1 MLKFHAKTLDR
12 IQGVLGC
19 RPTFPRHFSHKL
31 TTLLIFACTV
41 VIAQIIY
48 TPALTAQSSDKP
60 NIVLILTDDQGY
72 GDLSCFGSKDV
83 QTPRIDQMAAEGTKL
98 TSFYMAAPY
107 CTSSRAA
114 LLTGCYPKRIGMAG
128 GVYLAA
134 DKRGLNPDE
143 ITIAEVLRSAGYRT
157 GMFGKWHLGDQPVF
171 LPTRQGF
178 DQFFGLPYSHDI
190 EPHNPKR
197 EFPPLPLLEGE
208 KVIELGPNADHL
220 TKRFTERAVE
230 FIEQSK
236 DEPFFLYVPYA
247 TPHRPC
253 HMAEAFMKD
262 IPEAARKKLEKEK
275 ASGKSDYLTR
285 DKLYFHCVKE
295 IDWSVGEIL
304 DALKRAG
311 VDDNTFV
318 IFTSDNG
325 PARPPIGI
333 GTAAPCKGSKGMTWD
348 GGTRAPTIVRWPA
361 GVAAGTESDEVM
373 SAIDLLPTFAK
384 LAGAKLTVDW
394 IIDGKNI
401 LPVLQDKAASPHE
414 AIYYY
419 RTSKLCAVR
428 SGKWKYHLGK
438 GGPKDGSTVKALYDL
453 DSDIGETTN
462 VIDDNPKVV
471 KRLQQLAKDFQRD
484 VAKNKRPAGLVKNP
498 KPLTMILSSS
508 GS

>member
-1 MLKFHAKTLDR
+1 MKKTMTRHAFSVSLTIFL
-12 IQGVLGC
+12 II
-19 RPTFPRHFSHKL
+19 TFSVSSVH
-31 TTLLIFACTV
+31 
-41 VIAQIIY
+41 AQIGTVETDQPI
-48 TPALTAQSSDKP
+48 ASKRP
-60 NIVLILTDDQGY
+60 NFVIILTDDQGY

-128 GVYLAA
+128 GVFLAA
-134 DKRGLNPDE
+134 DKRGLNPQE

-178 DQFFGLPYSHDI
+178 DHFFGLPYSHDI

-197 EFPPLPLLEGE
+197 KFPPLPLLEGE
-208 KVIELGPNADHL
+208 EVVELGPNADHL

-262 IPEAARKKLEKEK
+262 IPEAARRELEKEK
-275 ASGKSDYLTR
+275 ATGKSDYLTR

-304 DALKRAG
+304 DALERAG
-311 VDDNTFV
+311 VADNTFV

-333 GTAAPCKGSKGMTWD
+333 GTAAPCRGSKGMTWD
-348 GGTRAPTIVRWPA
+348 GGTRAPTIVRWPTGIVA
-361 GVAAGTESDEVM
+361 GSKNDEVM

-384 LAGAKLTVDW
+384 LGGAELDTDRV
-394 IIDGKNI
+394 IDGKDI
-401 LPVLQDKAASPHE
+401 LPVLQDKASSPHE

-419 RTSKLCAVR
+419 RTSQLCAVR

-438 GGPKDGSTVKALYDL
+438 GGRRDGSTVKALYDL

-462 VIDDNPKVV
+462 VINDNPEVV
-471 KRLQQLAKDFQRD
+471 KRLQRLAKDFQQD
-484 VAKNKRPAGLVKNP
+484 VAKNKRPAGSVKNP
-498 KPLTMILSSS
+498 KPLTMIKNLAK
-508 GS
+508 